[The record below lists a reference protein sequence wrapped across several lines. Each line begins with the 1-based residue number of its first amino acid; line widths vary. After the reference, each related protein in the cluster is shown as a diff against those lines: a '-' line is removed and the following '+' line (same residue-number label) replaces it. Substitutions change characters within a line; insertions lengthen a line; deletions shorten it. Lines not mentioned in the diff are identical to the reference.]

1 MSEAI
6 AEFTIAL
13 QLRPNYGNAHNN
25 LGSALASMGR
35 IDEAITH
42 FSEAVRL
49 MPESEEARR
58 NLEYA
63 TSLQSKPVKK

>member
-1 MSEAI
+1 
-6 AEFTIAL
+6 
-13 QLRPNYGNAHNN
+13 
-25 LGSALASMGR
+25 MGR
-35 IDEAITH
+35 IDEAVEH

-63 TSLQSKPVKK
+63 TSLRTKPIKK